1 MDLALQD
8 LGEYIVGHLSDEV
21 EENEIKLDEL
31 ILSAKAEGI
40 IKVLHFLRDDVNCQF
55 KQLVDICG
63 VDYPDRS
70 PRFEVVYNLLSL
82 VHNNRVRVKIRTDEE
97 TPVPSATGV
106 FSAANW
112 WEREA
117 WDLYGI
123 YFSEHPDL
131 RRILTDYGF
140 EGHPLRKDFPLTG
153 YVELRY
159 DDEQKRVVYEPVKLT
174 QEYRDFDFLSP
185 WEGVQRMLPGDEK
198 ALYPDQDGEAPE
210 TGGAEDDKDDAKAPD
225 KEENA

>member
-1 MDLALQD
+1 MDEALKELAEHVSAH
-8 LGEYIVGHLSDEV
+8 LGGKVLESEIVGGELSV
-21 EENEIKLDEL
+21 T
-31 ILSAKAEGI
+31 AKRDDIVG
-40 IKVLHFLRDDVNCQF
+40 VLKFLRDDVNCQF
-55 KQLVDICG
+55 KILVDLCG
-63 VDYPDRS
+63 VDYPEDEE
-70 PRFEVVYNLLSL
+70 RFCVVYNLLSL
-82 VHNNRVRVKIRTDEE
+82 THNFRIRVKIWTAEE
-97 TPVPSATGV
+97 EPVPSVTEI

-123 YFSEHPDL
+123 YFTDHPDL

-174 QEYRDFDFLSP
+174 QEFRSFDFLSP
-185 WEGVQRMLPGDEK
+185 WEGLPPVLPGDEK
-198 ALYPDQDGEAPE
+198 AEAEADGAADGKGE
-210 TGGAEDDKDDAKAPD
+210 GG
-225 KEENA
+225 